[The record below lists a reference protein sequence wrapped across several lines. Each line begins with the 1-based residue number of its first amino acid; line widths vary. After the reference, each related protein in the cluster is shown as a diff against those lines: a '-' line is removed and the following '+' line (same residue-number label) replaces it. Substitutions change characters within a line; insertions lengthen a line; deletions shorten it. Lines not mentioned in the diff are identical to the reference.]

1 MGVERTLG
9 SPLFLHII
17 PGSLSCTC
25 VVFSVSGFVSFFF
38 FRQGHTFRLRLVLKL
53 RCLCTSLPHHVV
65 PWRLPGQMRK
75 ALIRHKLNPQEA
87 ALSLLISQDPHREWL
102 A

>member
-17 PGSLSCTC
+17 PGSLS
-25 VVFSVSGFVSFFF
+25 VRVLYFLFPVLFVFF

-65 PWRLPGQMRK
+65 PWHLPEQMRK
-75 ALIRHKLNPQEA
+75 ALGRHKLNPQEA